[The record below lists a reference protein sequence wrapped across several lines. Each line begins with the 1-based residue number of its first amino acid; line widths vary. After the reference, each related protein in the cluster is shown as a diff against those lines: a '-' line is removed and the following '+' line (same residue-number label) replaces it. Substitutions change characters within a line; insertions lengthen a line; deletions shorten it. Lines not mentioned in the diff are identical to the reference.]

1 MKVASNLVEP
11 LIEVTKIFSDNTS
24 ESNKKDAIEII
35 NTLPLEDL
43 KIYEKLIGEKTPN
56 EIIKIIND
64 NHKSR
69 PTSTTKT
76 ATPTNIFSDTT
87 FESKKQ
93 TAIIIINF
101 HNKTTAKTSL
111 NNTTLSQTNG
121 SENYK
126 LIFSIS
132 VSIIFILVLIA
143 LFILYRLTTKRGK
156 RVANKRTL
164 NIETKQGS
172 IK

>member
-24 ESNKKDAIEII
+24 ESNKKVAIEII

-43 KIYEKLIGEKTPN
+43 EIYEKLIGEKTPN
-56 EIIKIIND
+56 EIIKIIID

-76 ATPTNIFSDTT
+76 ATATKIFSDTT

-93 TAIIIINF
+93 TTIIIINF

-121 SENYK
+121 SENNK
-126 LIFSIS
+126 LIFSIIGIHYFYFS
-132 VSIIFILVLIA
+132 FNCIIHIVST
-143 LFILYRLTTKRGK
+143 Y
-156 RVANKRTL
+156 N
-164 NIETKQGS
+164 
-172 IK
+172 